1 MYTDM
6 CIYVYIHT
14 HVCVYHLCDIY
25 IYISATF
32 LNKVKSRAVKV
43 LFLEE
48 DSS

>member
-6 CIYVYIHT
+6 CIYVYIHI
-14 HVCVYHLCDIY
+14 HVCVYNLCD

-43 LFLEE
+43 VFLEE